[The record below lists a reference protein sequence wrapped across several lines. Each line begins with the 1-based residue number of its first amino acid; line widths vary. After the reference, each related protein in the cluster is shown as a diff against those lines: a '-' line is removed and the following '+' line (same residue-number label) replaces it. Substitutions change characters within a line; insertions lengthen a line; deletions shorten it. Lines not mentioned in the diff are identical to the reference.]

1 MGLREGVSAKIGN
14 YKCFREPQGFEEILP
29 INVIIGR
36 NNSGKSSLLDL
47 IEFAVD
53 GHLPPV
59 ERGHRGSRPE
69 IIYGCKLNSGVVAEV
84 FNKSIGDD
92 IIIDFN
98 KYVNDN
104 MIGCIVEW
112 SPTTGKET
120 LVKNFRRGDNKFF
133 NIDSVDKRV
142 VDKIA
147 ITLSNARGSPFRG
160 FHFRR
165 LLADRDIR
173 SEDDKNDENSL
184 NLRPDGSNAT
194 NIIQRFINQEE
205 LSRDQVEVEL
215 LGELNHIFSPD
226 AVFRRICPAE
236 EKHFEHVG
244 NLFG

>member
-147 ITLSNARGSPFRG
+147 ITLSNAEAAHSVDFTSGGYWPTGTSGARMTRTTKTASTFDPTVPT
-160 FHFRR
+160 R
-165 LLADRDIR
+165 L
-173 SEDDKNDENSL
+173 
-184 NLRPDGSNAT
+184 T
-194 NIIQRFINQEE
+194 
-205 LSRDQVEVEL
+205 
-215 LGELNHIFSPD
+215 
-226 AVFRRICPAE
+226 
-236 EKHFEHVG
+236 
-244 NLFG
+244 